1 VAPEPD
7 VVPIAMPRHD
17 PAPPR
22 RFAPIASIEPD
33 DSEPA
38 PVEHHQARGHH
49 SEPEPAYEE
58 SAAPGRR
65 IADPEVGMPLDDD
78 DLDVP
83 AFIRRKVD

>member
-1 VAPEPD
+1 
-7 VVPIAMPRHD
+7 VPLSMPHHD

-22 RFAPIASIEPD
+22 RFAPLASIEPD
-33 DSEPA
+33 DNEPA
-38 PVEHHQARGHH
+38 ASPARH

-58 SAAPGRR
+58 PVTPVPTRR
-65 IADPEVGMPLDDD
+65 GLAEPEHAVLDDD